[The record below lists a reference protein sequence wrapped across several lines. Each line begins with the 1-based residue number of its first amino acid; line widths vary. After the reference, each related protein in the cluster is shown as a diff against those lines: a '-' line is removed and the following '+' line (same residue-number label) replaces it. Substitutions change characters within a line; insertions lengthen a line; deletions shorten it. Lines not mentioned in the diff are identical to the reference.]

1 MARNALK
8 MSTMAGENL
17 ENCISEM
24 VRNALKM
31 FTMVGEN
38 FEICISEMARN
49 GLKTVHHGWR
59 KF

>member
-1 MARNALK
+1 MV
-8 MSTMAGENL
+8 GEYFD
-17 ENCISEM
+17 NCISEM
-24 VRNALKM
+24 ARDALKM
-31 FTMVGEN
+31 FTIVGEN

>member
-1 MARNALK
+1 MV
-8 MSTMAGENL
+8 GENF

-31 FTMVGEN
+31 FIIVGEN

-49 GLKTVHHGWR
+49 GLKTVHHDWR